1 MHELIRV
8 LITKSPF
15 LDRYRLVRARDIR
28 RLLEHN
34 RLLTEAA
41 TERARKLQE
50 REAEFAALLAFGRR
64 ADFETLASSLADSR
78 RGHEQALRELEEARA
93 EAYELS
99 RLNHEAQL
107 ANQDLANQL
116 SGFHNEQQQLVARLG
131 SLQMELREAQ
141 DRNVQL
147 ITEGQKLKDQLA
159 GTLDEN
165 RRLSIRVNETPAIDY
180 QLLMRQ
186 QHEEAAFRDADPAF
200 MELYE
205 RVKPFSMTSTER
217 LYAMYKATEYVS
229 RAAIPGC
236 IVECGV
242 WRGGSMMLAALTLLR
257 LGDTERKLILFDTF
271 EGLPKPNQQED
282 IDIWGHSAYDE
293 WTRHQRSDTSSDWAR
308 ASLDEVRQN
317 MVSTGYP
324 VENLI
329 FVKGMVQETLP
340 QNRPNAVSL
349 LRLDTDWYE
358 STVCE
363 LQNLYPVL
371 SNSGVL
377 IVDDYGHL
385 RGQRKA
391 VDEYFAARKE
401 VTLLHRIDYSA
412 RVTMKCQS

>member
-293 WTRHQRSDTSSDWAR
+293 WTRHQRSDTSSDWAC

-412 RVTMKCQS
+412 RVMMKYQS

>member
-1 MHELIRV
+1 MIALKRAILRFIERCGYTV
-8 LITKSPF
+8 LRNRDYQRI
-15 LDRYRLVRARDIR
+15 LLLHRY
-28 RLLEHN
+28 
-34 RLLTEAA
+34 AA
-41 TERARKLQE
+41 VGR
-50 REAEFAALLAFGRR
+50 AEFEDLSS
-64 ADFETLASSLADSR
+64 TLADAR
-78 RGHEQALRELEEARA
+78 RGHEYALRELEQARA
-93 EAYELS
+93 EAYEL
-99 RLNHEAQL
+99 RRRTEEAQL
-107 ANQDLANQL
+107 ADQDLANQL
-116 SGFHNEQQQLVARLG
+116 RGLHNEQQVLVTRLG
-131 SLQMELREAQ
+131 SLQMELAEAQ

-147 ITEGQKLKDQLA
+147 IGEGQRLKDQLA

-165 RRLSIRVNETPAIDY
+165 RRLGIRINEIPTIDY
-180 QLLMRQ
+180 QVLMRQ

-205 RVKPFSMTSTER
+205 RVKPFSMTSMER

-257 LGDTERKLILFDTF
+257 LADTGRKLILFDTF
-271 EGLPKPNQQED
+271 EGLPRPNQQED

-293 WTRHQRSDTSSDWAR
+293 WTRHRRTDTSSDWAF
-308 ASLDEVRQN
+308 ASLDEVREN

-329 FVKGMVQETLP
+329 FVKGMVQETLS
-340 QNRPNAVSL
+340 QNRPDAVGL

-358 STVCE
+358 FTVCE
-363 LQNLYPVL
+363 LQNLYTVL
-371 SNSGVL
+371 SQHGVL

-401 VTLLHRIDYSA
+401 VTLLHRVDYSA
-412 RVTMKCQS
+412 RVMMKCQS